1 LFFCREGKKNGIVF
15 TAVRDW
21 ILPNRISRMRRGC
34 ADSSRSDR
42 FVDPRALD
50 FRGGDGGSGDSI
62 PDDNSGD
69 GIPDDNSG
77 VGAPDD
83 NSGVGAP
90 DKTSGDGASDNT
102 SGDGTPDNT
111 SGDDTPDN
119 TSGDDTPDNTSGDD
133 TARRFAYGSEHQIHV
148 GAYAI
153 RDHDDSKSR

>member
-1 LFFCREGKKNGIVF
+1 
-15 TAVRDW
+15 
-21 ILPNRISRMRRGC
+21 MRRGC

-50 FRGGDGGSGDSI
+50 FRGGGSGDSI

-83 NSGVGAP
+83 NSGDGAP
-90 DKTSGDGASDNT
+90 DKTSGDGAS
-102 SGDGTPDNT
+102 DNT